1 VQKQLYN
8 LIGQGMVIKRN
19 LQTTHQNDYVKIL
32 ADEYFSKPAQ
42 ALFRSYDLRS
52 YDSVK
57 MNIRQPVLDLGC
69 GNGAFGSVFSQ
80 VYELKGLNLGL
91 DLDFKSVQFASRRGL
106 YDSLCSADVRALP
119 INSGS
124 IGLVLSNSVLCC
136 IHPGHELALVEVA
149 RILVPGGQFVMT
161 VPTPEFTDNLV
172 PKRLFDR
179 LGLHRLSV
187 WYSNGMNKRNG
198 HRKLQ
203 SFEVWKKEL
212 EQVGFTVED
221 HLCYFANSEAFWWS
235 LTAMRPFQLCA
246 LFRYFPKI
254 VQRIASLLTELLLR
268 YVASLNPSDCKNC
281 GFLLIVATK
290 N

>member
-1 VQKQLYN
+1 
-8 LIGQGMVIKRN
+8 MVLKRKFHATQHSN
-19 LQTTHQNDYVKIL
+19 YLKIL

-57 MNIRQPVLDLGC
+57 LNIQSPVLDLGC
-69 GNGAFGSVFSQ
+69 GNGAFGSVFSR
-80 VYELKGLNLGL
+80 VYELGGLNLGL
-91 DLDFKSVQFASRRGL
+91 DLDFKGIQFARRRGL
-106 YDSLCSADVRALP
+106 YDSLSSADIRALP
-119 INSGS
+119 INTES
-124 IGLVLSNSVLCC
+124 IGFVFSNSVLCC
-136 IHPGHELALVEVA
+136 IHPGHELALAEVA

-203 SFEVWKKEL
+203 GFEVWQKEL

-221 HLCYFANSEAFWWS
+221 HLCYFVSSEAFWWS
-235 LTAMRPFQLCA
+235 LMAMRPFQLCA
-246 LFRYFPKI
+246 LFRYLPKI
-254 VQRIASLLTELLLR
+254 VQRTASLLTELLLR
-268 YVASLNPSDCKNC
+268 YVTSFNPSDYKNC

-290 N
+290 NNTKPVYVST